1 MESIYDN
8 IAVVEDIPMTTR
20 EQFSSEEWAALI
32 EVPLLAGVYTM
43 AVSPQGLLGVFREF
57 SSLRLALL
65 KILSDGAYYELID
78 ELRKDIANQDEKQAP
93 VSTDRFQSQDQMRKY
108 VLDHCRR
115 ATQALYQKA
124 SEEESAYY
132 RRGVLWI
139 CLQVA
144 RAAREG
150 GVFGIKSIQVTEEEQ
165 QALRQI
171 AFALGISAQ
180 EAIVENMPVVP
191 QRAVPRS
198 MAGIFS
204 PQEWELLRQAPVWVS
219 AALTAVSPSGA
230 LGIARE
236 LTAMAQAVQQVA
248 ARYSS
253 NRLIAA
259 LLDDMSLLTS
269 QSQPVAE
276 VDDQMSA
283 EEAAQ
288 RAVELCR
295 QTGELVDQKVTPQEA
310 HEYKE
315 MVLFLAN
322 QIAGGAKEGG
332 VLGVGAK
339 LVSEKE
345 QAVLQEISAALN
357 VNNS

>member
-1 MESIYDN
+1 
-8 IAVVEDIPMTTR
+8 MTTR
-20 EQFSSEEWAALI
+20 EQFTPEEWTALI
-32 EVPLLAGVYTM
+32 DVPLLAGVYVM
-43 AVSPQGLLGVFREF
+43 AVSPQGVVGVFREF

-65 KILSDGAYYELID
+65 KVLSNGAYYELID
-78 ELRKDIANQDEKQAP
+78 ELRRYITSLDEKQTP
-93 VSTDRFQSQDQMRKY
+93 VSIDNFQSQDQMRKY

-124 SEEESAYY
+124 NEDESAYY

-150 GVFGIKSIQVTEEEQ
+150 GVFGIKSVQVTEEEQ
-165 QALRQI
+165 QALRQV
-171 AFALGISAQ
+171 AFALGFSAK
-180 EAIVENMPVVP
+180 EAVVENMPVAP

-198 MAGIFS
+198 MANIFS
-204 PQEWELLRQAPVWVS
+204 PQEWELLRQAPIWVS
-219 AALTAVSPSGA
+219 AALTAVSPSSA
-230 LGIARE
+230 LGVARE

-253 NRLIAA
+253 NRLIGA

-269 QSQPVAE
+269 QARPVVE

-283 EEAAQ
+283 EEAAE

-295 QTGELVDQKVTPQEA
+295 KTGELVDLRVTPQEA

-315 MVLFLAN
+315 MVIYLAH
-322 QIAGGAKEGG
+322 QIAEGANEGG
-332 VLGVGAK
+332 VFGVGSRK
-339 LVSEKE
+339 VSEKE
-345 QAVLQEISAALN
+345 QAVLQEISAALK
-357 VNNS
+357 V